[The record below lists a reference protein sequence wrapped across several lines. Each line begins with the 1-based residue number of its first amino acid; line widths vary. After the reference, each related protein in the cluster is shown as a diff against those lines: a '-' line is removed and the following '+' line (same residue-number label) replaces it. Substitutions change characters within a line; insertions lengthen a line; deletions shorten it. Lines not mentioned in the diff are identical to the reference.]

1 MSMNIAI
8 IGVGK
13 LGTKVC
19 ESLVGGD
26 YSITLVDVNAELLD
40 RLSQQF
46 DVLTI
51 NEDAR
56 DIGVLRTIGIDTCDY
71 VLVSTG
77 SDETNM
83 VIGQF
88 VKLLGARKVIA
99 RVRDPEYMRN
109 FDFIRTAFDID
120 FLVNPDFAITSE
132 IFKYLSEKYTL
143 SNGIFTTGSI
153 SLIEFKASMKK
164 ELIGLKM
171 PEVKIVLPSM
181 LVTAISR
188 NGKVIIPHGQD
199 EIKEGDSLYVVGE
212 KSEITKLNKEVHVK
226 GKYTDLKNVMIIG
239 GGKTGYYLAE
249 KLADFGAQVKLV
261 ERSKARCQYLST
273 RISNV
278 MILCGDGTDIGM
290 LEEEN
295 LDDMDAFVTATGFDE
310 QNLLLALTAK
320 QRGIPDVI
328 SKVSREN
335 YLSLIEHM
343 GVDII
348 LNPLDI
354 TAVQIF
360 NIIQG
365 GQRVVSSL
373 LVQGQAEIIEVIAES
388 GMMMTTGTLNDL
400 DLPSG
405 LLVAA
410 IYRGGEV
417 IIPNGGTR
425 IKENDRVL
433 IFSLLRDIADLDK
446 LMTKK

>member
-13 LGTKVC
+13 LGAKVC

-26 YSITLVDVNAELLD
+26 YSITLVDMNAELLD

-56 DIGVLRTIGIDTCDY
+56 DIGVLKTIGIDTCDY

-88 VKLLGARKVIA
+88 VKLLGAKKVIA

-109 FDFIRTAFDID
+109 FDFIRAAFDID

-143 SNGIFTTGSI
+143 SNGLFTTGSI

-171 PEVKIVLPSM
+171 PEVKKVLPSM

-199 EIKEGDSLYVVGE
+199 SIQEGDSLYVVGE
-212 KSEITKLNKEVHVK
+212 KNEIAKLNKQVHVK

-249 KLADFGAQVKLV
+249 KLSDFGAQVKLV
-261 ERSKARCQYLST
+261 ERSKERCRYLST

-388 GMMMTTGTLNDL
+388 GMMMTMGTLNDL

-417 IIPNGGTR
+417 IIPNGSTR

>member
-171 PEVKIVLPSM
+171 PEVKKVLPSM

-348 LNPLDI
+348 
-354 TAVQIF
+354 
-360 NIIQG
+360 QG

>member
-26 YSITLVDVNAELLD
+26 YSITLVDVNAEILD

-171 PEVKIVLPSM
+171 PEVKKVLPSM

>member
-1 MSMNIAI
+1 
-8 IGVGK
+8 
-13 LGTKVC
+13 
-19 ESLVGGD
+19 
-26 YSITLVDVNAELLD
+26 
-40 RLSQQF
+40 
-46 DVLTI
+46 
-51 NEDAR
+51 
-56 DIGVLRTIGIDTCDY
+56 
-71 VLVSTG
+71 
-77 SDETNM
+77 
-83 VIGQF
+83 
-88 VKLLGARKVIA
+88 
-99 RVRDPEYMRN
+99 
-109 FDFIRTAFDID
+109 
-120 FLVNPDFAITSE
+120 
-132 IFKYLSEKYTL
+132 
-143 SNGIFTTGSI
+143 
-153 SLIEFKASMKK
+153 
-164 ELIGLKM
+164 
-171 PEVKIVLPSM
+171 M

-295 LDDMDAFVTATGFDE
+295 LDDMDAFGTATGFDE

>member
-171 PEVKIVLPSM
+171 PEVKKVLPSM

-199 EIKEGDSLYVVGE
+199 EIKEADSLYVVGE

-310 QNLLLALTAK
+310 QNLLLARTAK

-373 LVQGQAEIIEVIAES
+373 LVQGQAEIIEGIAES
-388 GMMMTTGTLNDL
+388 GMMMTRGTLNDL

-433 IFSLLRDIADLDK
+433 IFSLLRDIADLAK

>member
-1 MSMNIAI
+1 
-8 IGVGK
+8 
-13 LGTKVC
+13 
-19 ESLVGGD
+19 
-26 YSITLVDVNAELLD
+26 
-40 RLSQQF
+40 
-46 DVLTI
+46 
-51 NEDAR
+51 
-56 DIGVLRTIGIDTCDY
+56 
-71 VLVSTG
+71 
-77 SDETNM
+77 M

-171 PEVKIVLPSM
+171 PEVKKVLPSM

>member
-171 PEVKIVLPSM
+171 PEVKKVLPSM